1 MRDVGRKRLH
11 EANVIVDSSGELV
24 QRASQVAELVRARR
38 AGKTEGKGPR
48 RSAIANACDRSRPS
62 GPTMV
67 VAASAVSIDAATSEP
82 TTTSKIRN
90 RTSYRAARMR
100 YVDCVTSTAPI
111 VVSSCTTG
119 SALNIVTDRW
129 PGVGRVADP

>member
-11 EANVIVDSSGELV
+11 EANVIVDPSGELV
-24 QRASQVAELVRARR
+24 QARARSPSSSAR
-38 AGKTEGKGPR
+38 AVPGKPRGSGPR

-100 YVDCVTSTAPI
+100 
-111 VVSSCTTG
+111 
-119 SALNIVTDRW
+119 
-129 PGVGRVADP
+129 